1 MSNELTYKTIS
12 IIDILDSLENLEFSI
27 EEFNK
32 TLLSFSCSQNKDIE
46 KFFIENSIQS
56 AKRKQS
62 NTFILYSNKNDI
74 LAYYTLAIKTL
85 QINADSL
92 SKTQSKKIKSISEY
106 DEIAN
111 MFNIPVY
118 LLAQIGKNDKFK
130 NMISGNQILYDAI
143 SKINE
148 AKKIVGG
155 YILLVESV
163 NVDKV
168 KSFYINNNFSIV
180 NIKNSINNNKLI
192 QMIKFLK

>member
-1 MSNELTYKTIS
+1 
-12 IIDILDSLENLEFSI
+12 
-27 EEFNK
+27 
-32 TLLSFSCSQNKDIE
+32 
-46 KFFIENSIQS
+46 
-56 AKRKQS
+56 
-62 NTFILYSNKNDI
+62 
-74 LAYYTLAIKTL
+74 
-85 QINADSL
+85 
-92 SKTQSKKIKSISEY
+92 
-106 DEIAN
+106 
-111 MFNIPVY
+111 
-118 LLAQIGKNDKFK
+118 
-130 NMISGNQILYDAI
+130 MISGNQILYDAI